1 MTQTITNARRRL
13 SIEEEEAA
21 RGFISSIFNFS
32 VFHHKKRMERGAFL
46 VVWQWRTDEDG
57 NCDEI
62 IKTFLE
68 NLSPRLKAICGDYL
82 RRVEQVNPLIIAA
95 APDVMFGR

>member
-62 IKTFLE
+62 QNF
-68 NLSPRLKAICGDYL
+68 PRKSFSSLKSDL
-82 RRVEQVNPLIIAA
+82 RRL
-95 APDVMFGR
+95 FTSGGTS